1 MKRRM
6 LRIAALMLAM
16 SMVLGACGNQDAPA
30 TGTELLEN
38 TEQVGSEKEEEGNS
52 ELPTETEEQAEGT
65 EKPEGIEELE
75 SAEDAKNPEET
86 KTEESEPAEVV
97 TESETDAEQAPA
109 YTVTALEAKTMY
121 VKQSVNVRKG
131 PSSDYEKV
139 GSLKT
144 NDEVTV
150 IGQANETGWY
160 QIQYEGVEGFVSNKY
175 VTENKVEEQAST
187 VPSSNPTEGTA
198 TTPETPASNQAESTG
213 HISWTGAGTTLP
225 NLGVSIPTLG
235 AFNSPAL
242 GDSANTFIGDDSS
255 TEGHDAMQRLY
266 DTANAIHDACVNQG
280 IMPWDSA
287 GFLVGDN
294 AISWSFTTFST
305 MNSLELWR
313 DPANDIYTLEV
324 NIRLEPGH
332 NVLNGTDLSLYSN
345 DILLYL
351 CSVISSQPNTLY
363 AQIYEDIEGEICIS
377 DSSWTTVG
385 DCKVQYDDEHS
396 YNNHYVYLIKGN

>member
-6 LRIAALMLAM
+6 LRIAATMLAM

-30 TGTELLEN
+30 MGTELLEN

-65 EKPEGIEELE
+65 EKPEGTEELE
-75 SAEDAKNPEET
+75 SAEDAKNPEEIQ
-86 KTEESEPAEVV
+86 TEESEPAEVV
-97 TESETDAEQAPA
+97 TESETEAEQAPA

-198 TTPETPASNQAESTG
+198 ATPETPPSNQAESTG

-225 NLGVSIPTLG
+225 NLGVNIPTLG
-235 AFNSPAL
+235 VFNSYGL
-242 GDSANTFIGDDSS
+242 NSDSWTGEYSS
-255 TEGHDAMQRLY
+255 TDGLATLQKLY
-266 DTANAIHDACVNQG
+266 DTGEAIESACINQG

-287 GFLVGDN
+287 GFLIGDN

-324 NIRLEPGH
+324 NIRLTPGE

-363 AQIYEDIEGEICIS
+363 AQIHEDITGEICIS

-396 YNNHYVYLIKGN
+396 YDNHYVYLIKGN